1 MRRVCLKRRPD
12 ESVAAGER
20 GQGGQEWAPRRRL
33 TRRREEPGELHQGDV
48 HREEEHERT
57 PAARP
62 YSQIMA
68 LCSHFKRFGN
78 INTVTVGM
86 FRRADA

>member
-1 MRRVCLKRRPD
+1 L
-12 ESVAAGER
+12 
-20 GQGGQEWAPRRRL
+20 
-33 TRRREEPGELHQGDV
+33 
-48 HREEEHERT
+48 
-57 PAARP
+57 
-62 YSQIMA
+62 QIMA